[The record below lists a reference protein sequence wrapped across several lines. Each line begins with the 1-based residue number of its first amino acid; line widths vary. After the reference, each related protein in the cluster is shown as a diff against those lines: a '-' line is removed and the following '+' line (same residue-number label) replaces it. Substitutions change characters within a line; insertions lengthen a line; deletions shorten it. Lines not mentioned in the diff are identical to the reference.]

1 MQSTE
6 ENIPGANTEGCG
18 CLPQSSSHGG
28 YHGRQGFACIKHV
41 SEGRLDAG
49 KHAFALIGLH
59 KIRHSTLGILEPWH

>member
-28 YHGRQGFACIKHV
+28 YHGRQGFAGIKRV
-41 SEGRLDAG
+41 GEGRLGAG

-59 KIRHSTLGILEPWH
+59 KIRHSALGVFEPWH